1 MKRITLLLLFVP
13 FIGVTQVI
21 TNGTFDTDISEW
33 KGQIGNTSDNSIITY
48 DAVEGSA
55 AAGALVLTTG
65 AGTTYRAQTNNEAPT
80 VAGNYVLK
88 FMVKGAIGTQIQGAR
103 FQSGNAGGNTASG
116 STYTLTTTDWEEYTT
131 ILTGIETTNM
141 NIRIIG
147 KTANSTYKIDDVEFL
162 QTFTENSFVTNPD
175 FETGDL
181 TNWLVEGPDI
191 TAGVILDAT
200 TNFTNVAQ
208 IDYTQNQSSN
218 NNYLENDIYDFGK
231 TISAATNVDVT
242 LDAFATNANIDFQM
256 VVRTY
261 DASGVLVESLFS
273 GKEKVSSAST
283 WENITLTKALTQPFN
298 KIQIRIRTLLGESGN
313 KVAIDN
319 VSGTLDY
326 TLGSKNRLVKNNLFK
341 LYPNPA
347 QNVVSFKGSNV
358 AVTRISVFDI
368 TGKQVFQS
376 NKIIDS
382 KVNISNLNTGV
393 YVVKLEDENKN
404 IGTKKLVIS
413 R

>member
-1 MKRITLLLLFVP
+1 MKRITLLFLLTIP
-13 FIGVTQVI
+13 FFGATQVF
-21 TNGTFDTDISEW
+21 TNGTFDADISGW
-33 KGQIGNTSDNSIITY
+33 TDNN
-48 DAVEGSA
+48 DAVLAWDGTEGSA
-55 AAGALVLTTG
+55 ALGSLKLTSD
-65 AGTTYRAQTNNEAPT
+65 AVTTNSRAQTTPNGAPNS
-80 VAGNYVLK
+80 AGNYLLK
-88 FMVKGAIGTQIQGAR
+88 FMVKGTAGTKIQGSI
-103 FQSGNAGGNTASG
+103 FQSSTGGTKSG
-116 STYTLTTTDWEEYTT
+116 STYTIAATGAWEEYTT
-131 ILTGIETTNM
+131 TFTGIDATNM
-141 NIRIIG
+141 NVRVIG
-147 KTANSTYKIDDVEFL
+147 RTLNTVYHIDDVEFL

-200 TNFTNVAQ
+200 TNSTNVAQ

-218 NNYLENDIYDFGK
+218 NNYLENDIYDIGK
-231 TISAATNVDVT
+231 TISAATNVNLT

-261 DASGVLVESLFS
+261 DVSGALVESLFS
-273 GKEKVSSAST
+273 GKEKVTSSST

-298 KIQIRIRTLLGESGN
+298 KIQIRIRTLLGASGD

-326 TLGSKNRLVKNNLFK
+326 TLGSKNGLVKNNLFK